1 MRIVRSVGA
10 GGVIFGVE
18 KSRIVAE
25 VWVFHE
31 PLQVHIGRSHRR
43 RHRLFVRRQGLR
55 RQLRGRRHVA
65 GDRQRSPENREFGRL
80 RPDGEEPLDA
90 FFLRQFFPRLI
101 VEAPLHPFDDRIHH
115 PTRLH
120 RRSAVRRRPRRR
132 AAGTRGRGGTGAAAG
147 RRGRRGRRVVV
158 PLQSA
163 GEDEGGKRV
172 KVREER
178 QRVNQFRRA
187 PLFLLE
193 IFRQLSDVT
202 LSHEPGTVGEN
213 LVDDGQFAEFIRR
226 PMEALQ
232 PGRVAAEVQKV
243 PGERLRQRRTADA
256 RHRHDA
262 DVGAVGERQGTV
274 AGQQMQVAFDE
285 NLQVFRMKVQDAD
298 QVVIAHPG
306 RVVVEGGGGGGGGK
320 VLRRETGLV
329 VVVVGSLWEI
339 VIVVTVVPVFFYFS
353 RRGGGQEE
361 RDGVVWDEGT
371 DCVLHR
377 VDMKRRRRRG
387 RRGRLRNTD

>member
-1 MRIVRSVGA
+1 M
-10 GGVIFGVE
+10 IFGIE

-25 VWVFHE
+25 VWIFHKS
-31 PLQVHIGRSHRR
+31 LQVHIWRSR

-55 RQLRGRRHVA
+55 RQLLGRSHVA
-65 GDRQRSPENREFGRL
+65 GDRQRSPENRDFGRL

-120 RRSAVRRRPRRR
+120 RRSPVGRRPSGR
-132 AAGTRGRGGTGAAAG
+132 AAGTRGRGGICAAG
-147 RRGRRGRRVVV
+147 GRRSRGRVVV
-158 PLQSA
+158 SLQSA

-202 LSHEPGTVGEN
+202 LFHEPGTVGEN
-213 LVDDGQFAEFIRR
+213 LVDDGQFAEFIGG

-243 PGERLRQRRTADA
+243 PGERLR
-256 RHRHDA
+256 
-262 DVGAVGERQGTV
+262 
-274 AGQQMQVAFDE
+274 
-285 NLQVFRMKVQDAD
+285 
-298 QVVIAHPG
+298 
-306 RVVVEGGGGGGGGK
+306 EG
-320 VLRRETGLV
+320 
-329 VVVVGSLWEI
+329 
-339 VIVVTVVPVFFYFS
+339 
-353 RRGGGQEE
+353 
-361 RDGVVWDEGT
+361 
-371 DCVLHR
+371 
-377 VDMKRRRRRG
+377 
-387 RRGRLRNTD
+387 